1 MATYVN
7 AYKGV
12 KKIYYSEV
20 LAILGAICTV
30 VVAILGLLTPTET
43 IALVAGAFGIAAVVV
58 LILGFFLQLLGLEQ
72 AGKDHSS
79 FKTAFWVV
87 VFGIVMGIVS
97 GVLQALDDKS
107 YALIGDMMSSVTSL
121 TNILVVMFTITG
133 ISALVS
139 DQKFAAQGKRICLT
153 MAIVYAITFTISILT
168 SVCDNAGDTIKIVF
182 GVLALLAAIVDL
194 VIYIN
199 IFFYYRKSLK
209 LL

>member
-43 IALVAGAFGIAAVVV
+43 IALVAGVFGIAAVVA
-58 LILGFFLQLLGLEQ
+58 LILGFFLQLIGLEQ

-79 FKTAFWVV
+79 FRTAFWVV

-97 GVLQALDDKS
+97 GVLQALDDRS

-121 TNILVVMFTITG
+121 ANILVVMFTITG

-139 DQKFAAQGKRICLT
+139 DQKFAAKGKRICLT

-168 SVCDNAGDTIKIVF
+168 SVCDNAGDTVKIVF

-199 IFFYYRKSLK
+199 IFLYYRKS
-209 LL
+209 